1 MKDSKKLWKSI
12 DAEIPA
18 EHVELGRYA
27 SDDYVQ
33 NPKQVVFVAAR
44 YKFVSKMLE
53 GAGTVME
60 IGCGDGFGSPIV
72 AQAVNGLTCLD
83 INEELIEDIRQ
94 RNAFVKNATYEYFDF
109 REAPRKPQADAGY
122 LIDVIEHIFP
132 EEEADFLAN
141 ITASLTD
148 HGILIIGTP
157 NKTAEKYTSEWSRRG
172 HVNLKTHD
180 ELRETGRRYFHNV
193 FMFGMNDEVVHTGFP
208 DMCHFLW
215 AVCTGPKR

>member
-18 EHVELGRYA
+18 GHVELGRYA

-53 GAGTVME
+53 GVDTAME

-83 INEELIEDIRQ
+83 INEELIEDIQQ

-157 NKTAEKYTSEWSRRG
+157 NKTAEKYSSEWSRRG